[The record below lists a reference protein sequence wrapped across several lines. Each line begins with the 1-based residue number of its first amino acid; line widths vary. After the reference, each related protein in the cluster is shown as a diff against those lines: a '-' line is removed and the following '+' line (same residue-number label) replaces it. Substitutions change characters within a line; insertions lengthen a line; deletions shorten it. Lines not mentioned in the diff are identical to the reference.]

1 MRQVFAIIR
10 KSDSSVMPIDLV
22 NLCLYKKEAF
32 RERIVRIENPCC
44 KALDMGVAG
53 YLGTTALNPANS
65 VSSTISQRKQD
76 PMMLSCTKDSPTL
89 SMPFLIKNS

>member
-10 KSDSSVMPIDLV
+10 KSNSSVMPIDLV

-53 YLGTTALNPANS
+53 YLWNYGLKSCKFSFFDNLTAETGSDDAFVHKRFTNS
-65 VSSTISQRKQD
+65 QHA
-76 PMMLSCTKDSPTL
+76 
-89 SMPFLIKNS
+89 FLIKNS